1 MSFSVK
7 PLGGLGQ
14 IGSNMLEVL
23 DSQNKS
29 YVIDCGILFPSD
41 DILGINYLIPNFEN
55 LKKPE
60 AILITHGHEDHI
72 GALPHLFEKFPGL
85 DIYAPPFAAELIR
98 KKSEFFPRKL
108 RFKLTV
114 VTDKEIQLGELSF
127 SYIQVNH
134 SIPDTYG
141 ILIKKGPTCCF
152 YVSDFKVDHK
162 AKLEPPFNFLKLIEL
177 SKDCTERV
185 LMADSTNI
193 TSKNLKTLSEEDLEL
208 DLKKIFSKENKRIF
222 LTTFSSNIHRITNI
236 TNWAQEKGR
245 KVSFYGRSLHNYFD
259 TALKTGEVSESVKV
273 YDIEDL
279 DLENDNAV
287 ILISGCQAD
296 FRSTLRRV
304 ATGND
309 SKIKIRNDD
318 LFVFSSK
325 SIPGNEKNIIGVQN
339 HLASS
344 GIDVINSGDFQIH
357 ASGHAGKKDLEEVI
371 QKFKP
376 TVFIPIHGET
386 LFLKKHS
393 DWVRELGLVNNT
405 YILLNQDEF
414 KIESKEINKNHD
426 DLPPNLVIG
435 KGHIVSRDSIREK
448 RKLAEGGTV
457 IVSYN
462 SKNKEILSYI
472 YGVPTTEQY
481 SEEFIQNHIHRIFQT
496 HFKNKE
502 GIGELLRIEVRKVF
516 TNLLGVK
523 PVVKILIHK

>member
-23 DSQNKS
+23 DSEKKS

-55 LKKPE
+55 LKRPE

-85 DIYAPPFAAELIR
+85 NVYAPPFAAELIR
-98 KKSEFFPRKL
+98 RKSEYFPRKL
-108 RFKLTV
+108 KFNLNV
-114 VTDKEIQLGELSF
+114 IADNDIQLGELTF

-141 ILIKKGPTCCF
+141 ILIKKANTCCF

-162 AKLEPPFNFLKLIEL
+162 AKREPPFNFRKLLEL
-177 SKDCTERV
+177 SKDCTEKV

-193 TSKNLKTLSEEDLEL
+193 TSSKLKTLSEEEL
-208 DLKKIFSKENKRIF
+208 RDDIKAIFARDNDRIF
-222 LTTFSSNIHRITNI
+222 LTTFSSNLHRITNI
-236 TNWAQEKGR
+236 ANWAHESGR
-245 KVSFYGRSLHNYFD
+245 KVSFYGRSLHNYFN
-259 TALKTGEVSESVKV
+259 TGLEVGEVSEDIKV
-273 YDIEDL
+273 YDIDELDL
-279 DLENDNAV
+279 DKDKVV

-304 ATGND
+304 ASGND
-309 SKIKIRNDD
+309 SKVKLKKED

-339 HLASS
+339 QLASQ
-344 GIDVINSGDFQIH
+344 GIDVINSGDFKIH

-371 QKFKP
+371 QKFSP

-386 LFLKKHS
+386 LFLKKHRE
-393 DWVRELGLVNNT
+393 WVQEIGLVDKT

-414 KIESKEINKNHD
+414 NIATKEIIKNND
-426 DLPPNLVIG
+426 DLPPNLVMG
-435 KGHIVSRDSIREK
+435 KGHIVSRDSIRER

-457 IVSYN
+457 LVSFCP
-462 SKNKEILSYI
+462 KNKEILSYI
-472 YGVPTTEQY
+472 FGVPTTEQY
-481 SEEFIQNHIHRIFQT
+481 SEEFFQNHIHRIFQSQ
-496 HFKNKE
+496 FKNKE
-502 GIGELLRIEVRKVF
+502 GIGELLRIEIRKVF
-516 TNLLGVK
+516 TSLLGVK
-523 PVVKILIHK
+523 PVVKILIHQ